1 MARKKAA
8 EKVEKG
14 EMSGETRA
22 VRLDMPLDA
31 HRLLRMAAAEADKSM
46 AAFARDTLS
55 EALAAW
61 AKRKGAK
68 A

>member
-1 MARKKAA
+1 
-8 EKVEKG
+8 
-14 EMSGETRA
+14 
-22 VRLDMPLDA
+22 
-31 HRLLRMAAAEADKSM
+31 MAAAEADKSM